1 MEQKQ
6 IVKQMIDFS
15 QTTFNNAFNANTL
28 LQDQFERVT
37 NTVLDQ
43 ATWIP
48 PEGRKLIDS
57 WSATM
62 KSNRDSFKKYVDDSY
77 KQAQEI
83 LAG

>member
-6 IVKQMIDFS
+6 IVKQMIEFN

-28 LQDQFERVT
+28 LQDQFERVA
-37 NTVLDQ
+37 NTVLEQ

-57 WSATM
+57 WSTTM
-62 KSNRDSFKKYVDDSY
+62 KSNRDSFKKYMDESY